1 MLAAE
6 ALSVPYT
13 IRYAL
18 CMPSAGSVIHE
29 ARRRSGLSQAELA
42 RRAEVSQPVI
52 SAYERGRREPGLPML
67 TKLVE
72 ATGHTLR
79 LDLVAGSSQPRGL
92 PDTPIGRRL
101 RRRRAAIVEA
111 ARRRKASNV
120 RVFGSV
126 ARGTDTPNSDID
138 LLVDLAPDVGLI
150 GLIGLE
156 RELAE
161 LLGRPVEVVPARN
174 LKATLAPTVLAEAI
188 PL

>member
-1 MLAAE
+1 
-6 ALSVPYT
+6 
-13 IRYAL
+13 
-18 CMPSAGSVIHE
+18 MPSAGSVIQE

-42 RRAEVSQPVI
+42 RRADVSQPVI

-67 TKLVE
+67 TKLIE

-79 LDLVAGSSQPRGL
+79 LDLVAEPGQRHGL
-92 PDTPIGRRL
+92 PDTPMGRRL
-101 RRRRAAIVEA
+101 RRRRTAIIETA
-111 ARRRKASNV
+111 SRRKASNV

-126 ARGTDTPNSDID
+126 ARGTDTSNSDID
-138 LLVDLAPDVGLI
+138 LLVDLDPHVGLI

-161 LLGRPVEVVPARN
+161 LLGRPVDVVPVRS
-174 LKATLAPTVLAEAI
+174 LKSALAPTILSEAI